1 MYVIKAIVN
10 IDLFV
15 GDVIATDVVI
25 GIVFLFSHHELV
37 NDDVGHQLVESPSF
51 LTALNDL
58 VFKVIRMLK

>member
-1 MYVIKAIVN
+1 MLSKAIVK

-25 GIVFLFSHHELV
+25 GIVLLFSHHELV

-51 LTALNDL
+51 LAALNDL